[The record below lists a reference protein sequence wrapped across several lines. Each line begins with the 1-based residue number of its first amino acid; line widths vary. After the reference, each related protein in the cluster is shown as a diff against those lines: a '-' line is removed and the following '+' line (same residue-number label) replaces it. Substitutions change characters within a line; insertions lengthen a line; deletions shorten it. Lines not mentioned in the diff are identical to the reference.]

1 MSRVGIGKLFR
12 NGRSQAVRLPQE
24 FRFRGDRVRLRK
36 VDKGV
41 LMEAIIDVPAWFAES
56 YKKFYPPFS
65 DYDKL
70 KAVDWEYYTAN
81 QQAWQ
86 DAESKGLGL

>member
-1 MSRVGIGKLFR
+1 LIYTVGIDSSEPGGLMARIGIGKLFR

-41 LMEAIIDVPAWFAES
+41 LMEAILDVPAWFAELDRLG
-56 YKKFYPPFS
+56 PEPFME
-65 DYDKL
+65 DRAQPEAPARRVFD
-70 KAVDWEYYTAN
+70 
-81 QQAWQ
+81 
-86 DAESKGLGL
+86 